1 MKKAQMHKFGGHR
14 FLLLLFTVAISIL
27 SCDKNSTYEDP
38 AGGNAGYKLSYGD
51 SVLYLSSQA
60 GDRYVSPLQPKP
72 GVYSSFPEGLA
83 IDPATGTINVTQSE
97 TGLRYRVTH
106 TATDG
111 TVTNTMIVISGINYS
126 DKFYKL
132 GTDSI
137 CYPVYN
143 ANPTKILPLSGSLFD
158 VTGEANNS
166 GCEVATTN
174 GQINLAK
181 SIREGLFG
189 NNPGND
195 DKIEVDVIYKL
206 NDPSGKATN
215 RIRVKLYYY
224 TSMATVTSEMI
235 QTLQER
241 EEQGVFLRAGLDET
255 LSPGEIATQQ
265 AGMISA
271 KAVARPRPPCIVIIA
286 N

>member
-1 MKKAQMHKFGGHR
+1 MR
-14 FLLLLFTVAISIL
+14 
-27 SCDKNSTYEDP
+27 KNSETNPP
-38 AGGNAGYKLSYGD
+38 AGGNNASYKLSYGD

-60 GDRYVSPLQPKP
+60 GDRLVSPVQPRA
-72 GVYSSFPEGLA
+72 GVYSSFPEGLV
-83 IDPATGTINVTQSE
+83 IDPATGIINVTQSE

-111 TVTNTMIVISGINYS
+111 TISNTTIVISGINYS

-143 ANPTKILPLSGSLFD
+143 ADPSKVLPLSGSSFD

-166 GCEVATTN
+166 GCEVSTIN

-189 NNPGND
+189 NNPDND
-195 DKIEVDVIYKL
+195 DKIEVDLLYKL

-224 TSMATVTSEMI
+224 TSMATVTDEMI
-235 QTLQER
+235 ETLQER
-241 EEQGVFLRAGLDET
+241 EQQGVFLRAGLDET
-255 LSPGEIATQQ
+255 LSPGEISTQQ
-265 AGMISA
+265 AGMIAA
-271 KAVARPRPPCIVIIA
+271 KAVAKPRPPCIVIIA